1 MNWRCFMTVDT
12 TNIKVNMEVK
22 SYKIMCDLLSESVKN
37 SNAKKAQLLEWERY
51 FRWEK
56 IKNKFIIKEIYS
68 TPKEKTVTRGG
79 SRNVAEY
86 LPNIEKL
93 LFDLLASKK
102 YNGELCLPKMLLLTL
117 LKMVNDNYKYGKYET
132 FKLSA
137 FLNIDENELQEFY
150 ERSKQMLES
159 NIEATLKK
167 LDKQS
172 WIRWKMVRMICYGE
186 ATINVNNNGEIK
198 VDTVYETNE
207 YGERV
212 MKSISKNNT
221 SQYIIEASSDED
233 EYIRSVE
240 RNVMNNMGFKDKQQL
255 IRHGK
260 YHIYSAR
267 VGDTI
272 KEERNI
278 LYYFECYKIRSS
290 IEHVQLKLHYLN
302 QEEREQE
309 QISLN
314 AGIIKRIQKNTSNRH
329 EKAVVELQNN
339 IEGKNN
345 IRRSQDEYIEIHNQ
359 LINTLINIDFPSIV
373 WDIRAANKIN

>member
-1 MNWRCFMTVDT
+1 MTVVDT
-12 TNIKVNMEVK
+12 TNIKVDLVVNN
-22 SYKIMCDLLSESVKN
+22 YKLMCGLLNESVKT
-37 SNAKKAQLLEWERY
+37 SNAKNAQLAEWKRY
-51 FRWEK
+51 FDWRKER
-56 IKNKFIIKEIYS
+56 NKFIIIEIYD
-68 TPKEKTVTRGG
+68 TPKEKTVIHGG

-132 FKLSA
+132 FKLSS

-159 NIEATLKK
+159 NIETTLKK

-172 WIRWKMVRMICYGE
+172 WIRWKMVRMICYGQ
-186 ATINVNNNGEIK
+186 ASVNVNENGEIK

-221 SQYIIEASSDED
+221 SQYIVEASSDED
-233 EYIRSVE
+233 EYIRKIE
-240 RNVMNNMGFKDKQQL
+240 REVMNDMGYKDKQQL
-255 IRHGK
+255 VKYGR
-260 YHIYSAR
+260 YHIYRAR
-267 VGDTI
+267 VGEII
-272 KEERNI
+272 KNERNI

-309 QISLN
+309 QRSLN
-314 AGIIKRIQKNTSNRH
+314 AGIMKRIQKNTSNRH
-329 EKAVVELQNN
+329 DKAIIELENN
-339 IEGKNN
+339 NEGKNN
-345 IRRSQDEYIEIHNQ
+345 VRRSQQEYIEIHNQ
-359 LINTLINIDFPSIV
+359 LINTLINIDFPNIV
-373 WDIRAANKIN
+373 WDIRAANRIN